1 MKGIIYKYTFSDG
14 KVYVGQTRRYPER
27 RKQEHL
33 DTSAG
38 PRNKGF
44 WEAYERLGEPKYEV
58 LFEVERENEDELVY
72 ILNML
77 ESLSIAKY
85 EATNP
90 KYGYNIKKYGNVSTK
105 SHIILNKKFE
115 ELFNIISSERLKL
128 YNSALKKIWT
138 TKEPLT
144 EEEKF
149 LVREKYRDVNIFQSS
164 IDKFDFDI
172 LSNND
177 DGLLELI
184 ADDALPYIKFII
196 ESEISEELSNY
207 IGNHSDEIL
216 NSERSKNVIVQL
228 DSDGNIIKEYKSFNE
243 ICQEFKVARA
253 ENVKNVLNGKQKTA
267 YGYSWKYKKDI

>member
-1 MKGIIYKYTFSDG
+1 M
-14 KVYVGQTRRYPER
+14 
-27 RKQEHL
+27 
-33 DTSAG
+33 
-38 PRNKGF
+38 
-44 WEAYERLGEPKYEV
+44 
-58 LFEVERENEDELVY
+58 
-72 ILNML
+72 
-77 ESLSIAKY
+77 
-85 EATNP
+85 
-90 KYGYNIKKYGNVSTK
+90 
-105 SHIILNKKFE
+105 
-115 ELFNIISSERLKL
+115 
-128 YNSALKKIWT
+128 KKIWT